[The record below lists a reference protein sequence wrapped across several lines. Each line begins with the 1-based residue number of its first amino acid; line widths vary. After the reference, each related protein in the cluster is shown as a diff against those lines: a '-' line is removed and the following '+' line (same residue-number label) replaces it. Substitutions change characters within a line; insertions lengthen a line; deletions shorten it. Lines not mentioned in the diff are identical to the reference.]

1 MNGTGP
7 MGQPSYGYD
16 APARMPSASEGIAP
30 SGKALVN
37 EYRTD
42 LSMTGFGSQQPRFNP
57 LNSERTQSSALVDLN
72 DPIQVHLLT
81 ETALSDSKE
90 YEILSQEEVDGL
102 KKQVAS
108 LTQRIEQARSNLAVQ
123 SKYLDA
129 ATNMTK
135 LYSTKKKNLLGNGRN
150 SLESSA
156 REAETERQACERRCE
171 DLASELFQLER
182 RLMEPRRRL
191 FEHTAGILQ
200 LTHRS
205 AKSPDL
211 GRSNSVMQNGIPG
224 SPESLYTYNNLRY
237 SVSDAL
243 PTEEDAFFDD
253 RSLYLT
259 LEQLDEKSG
268 RPTTRSFNSTQAIN
282 TTAAAAGANAI
293 EIPIKSPIREQ
304 TNQLR
309 EEAER
314 LRNEAEQLRQE
325 RDRAQAMADSVQL
338 EMDALRRES
347 GEKLRAV
354 TDTERRLEALN
365 MQLREVIVSFDPAR
379 NGGYQQPPSG
389 QLEPGDMI
397 GSHVEYLTTGL
408 ATVQQEQYAQATQT
422 SDGSKDAEMAAS
434 RAQAIVAQSEERLAT
449 VNRQL
454 GSVLQMANPNQQP
467 PPQTTGMDLDGQI
480 AWLQGSIG
488 VVQYELSQAVSAS
501 SASSADKQQVEQIES
516 VLRNMWDT
524 IQNGYADIQRRNEE
538 RRQARREAG
547 VEADDDGDD
556 DDAPFDASEQYS
568 LQAFSAK
575 VQWLYAQATN
585 LREQKSVLKR
595 QIKQQRELNNKS
607 DAQKDAELEGKTAE
621 LQQARAQLVGSERQ
635 AQEAQ
640 EKLARALA
648 DLDELKK
655 NEVTA
660 MANVGASAREAEEKV
675 KDRDA
680 KMAKMQDELRAR
692 EAEVADTQARLKEA
706 EAQADAAEA
715 RARDIEAQAESA
727 KVAAGTAAAAAAAQ
741 IAQLQEQGGKATAVE
756 EQLQQRDVQIKSMQ
770 AKSRELEDRLA
781 QAEVEVGT
789 VAAQLADAE
798 ASKTA
803 AEESKTAAETR
814 VAELEKEAKAKE
826 EELEQ
831 SNMQIV
837 ELKMEATIAKA
848 ELEGAYG
855 SRSERAKEVAKLSNK
870 GESAELRSQVD
881 KLKAELA
888 STLSEFET
896 LTKDTINAE
905 RERMDMEGKL
915 DDALAAKDA
924 LEAEAARLRDK
935 LDSEVGRLQEQLDA
949 EKLKAAPAAGARAG
963 AGASMLSEQFRATM
977 KEERKKF
984 QEEIRNEQAQR
995 RKLEDELRALRRAAG
1010 PGKSPL
1016 SPR

>member
-1 MNGTGP
+1 MNGSGP

-16 APARMPSASEGIAP
+16 APARMPLASEGILP
-30 SGKALVN
+30 SGKALMN

-57 LNSERTQSSALVDLN
+57 LNPERTQSSALVDLN

-81 ETALSDSKE
+81 ETALSDCKE

-135 LYSTKKKNLLGNGRN
+135 LYSTKKKNLRGNGRN

-171 DLASELFQLER
+171 DLACELFQLER

-205 AKSPDL
+205 AKTPDL
-211 GRSNSVMQNGIPG
+211 GRNNSVMQNGIPG

-243 PTEEDAFFDD
+243 PFEEDAFFDD

-268 RPTTRSFNSTQAIN
+268 RPTTRSLNSAQAIN
-282 TTAAAAGANAI
+282 TSAAAAGANAI

-314 LRNEAEQLRQE
+314 LRNETEQLRQE

-338 EMDALRRES
+338 EMDSLRRES

-365 MQLREVIVSFDPAR
+365 MQLREVIVSFDPTR

-389 QLEPGDMI
+389 QLEPGEMI
-397 GSHVEYLTTGL
+397 GSHVEYLTAGL
-408 ATVQQEQYAQATQT
+408 ATVQQEQYAQATQA

-434 RAQAIVAQSEERLAT
+434 RAQAVVTQSEERLAT
-449 VNRQL
+449 VNQQF

-467 PPQTTGMDLDGQI
+467 PPQTTGMDLEGQI

-488 VVQYELSQAVSAS
+488 VVQYALSQAVSAS

-516 VLRNMWDT
+516 ALRNMWDM
-524 IQNGYADIQRRNEE
+524 IQNGYADLQRRNEE

-547 VEADDDGDD
+547 VEADDEDEDD
-556 DDAPFDASEQYS
+556 VPFDPSEQYS

-607 DAQKDAELEGKTAE
+607 DAQKDAELEGRTAE
-621 LQQARAQLVGSERQ
+621 LQQARTQLVGSERQ

-640 EKLARALA
+640 EKLVRALA
-648 DLDELKK
+648 DLDDLKK

-692 EAEVADTQARLKEA
+692 EGEVADTQARLKEA

-727 KVAAGTAAAAAAAQ
+727 AVAAGTAAAAAAAQ
-741 IAQLQEQGGKATAVE
+741 ITQLQEQGGKATAVE
-756 EQLQQRDVQIKSMQ
+756 EQLQQRDLQIKSMQ

-798 ASKTA
+798 ASKAA
-803 AEESKTAAETR
+803 AEEAKTAAETR
-814 VAELEKEAKAKE
+814 AAELEKEAKAKE

-870 GESAELRSQVD
+870 GESAELRTQVD
-881 KLKAELA
+881 KLKEELA
-888 STLSEFET
+888 GTLSEFET

-949 EKLKAAPAAGARAG
+949 EKLKAAPAAGARVG

-995 RKLEDELRALRRAAG
+995 RKLEDELRTLRRAAG
-1010 PGKSPL
+1010 PGRSPL

>member
-1 MNGTGP
+1 M
-7 MGQPSYGYD
+7 
-16 APARMPSASEGIAP
+16 
-30 SGKALVN
+30 
-37 EYRTD
+37 
-42 LSMTGFGSQQPRFNP
+42 
-57 LNSERTQSSALVDLN
+57 NSERTQSSALVDLN

-123 SKYLDA
+123 CKYLDA

-211 GRSNSVMQNGIPG
+211 GRNNSVMQNGIPG
-224 SPESLYTYNNLRY
+224 SPESLYTYTNLRY
-237 SVSDAL
+237 SVADAL

-268 RPTTRSFNSTQAIN
+268 RPTTRSLNSAAPIN
-282 TTAAAAGANAI
+282 TNAAAAGANAI

-314 LRNEAEQLRQE
+314 LRNEADQLRQE
-325 RDRAQAMADSVQL
+325 RDRAQAMADSVQA
-338 EMDALRRES
+338 EMEALRQES
-347 GEKLRAV
+347 GEKLMAV
-354 TDTERRLEALN
+354 TETERRLEALN
-365 MQLREVIVSFDPAR
+365 MQLREVIVSFDPVR

-397 GSHVEYLTTGL
+397 GSHVEYLTAGL
-408 ATVQQEQYAQATQT
+408 AAVQQEQYAQAAQA

-467 PPQTTGMDLDGQI
+467 PPPTTGTDLDGQLG
-480 AWLQGSIG
+480 WLQGSIG
-488 VVQYELSQAVSAS
+488 VVQYELSQALNAS
-501 SASSADKQQVEQIES
+501 SAASADRQQAEQIES

-524 IQNGYADIQRRNEE
+524 IQNGYAEIQRRNEE
-538 RRQARREAG
+538 RRQARRDAG
-547 VEADDDGDD
+547 VEAEDGDD
-556 DDAPFDASEQYS
+556 DEVPFDASEQYT

-607 DAQKDAELEGKTAE
+607 DAQKDAELEGKNAE

-648 DLDELKK
+648 ELEELKQ

-660 MANVGASAREAEEKV
+660 LANVGASAREAEEKV

-680 KMAKMQDELRAR
+680 KMAKMQDELRSR

-727 KVAAGTAAAAAAAQ
+727 KVAAGTAAAAAAAE
-741 IAQLQEQGGKATAVE
+741 IAQLQEQGGKAAAVE
-756 EQLQQRDVQIKSMQ
+756 EQLQQRDQQIKSMQ

-798 ASKTA
+798 ASKA
-803 AEESKTAAETR
+803 LAEEAKTAAEAR
-814 VAELEKEAKAKE
+814 VADLEKEAKAKE

-855 SRSERAKEVAKLSNK
+855 SRSERAKEVAKLSNTN
-870 GESAELRSQVD
+870 ESAELRAQVD

-888 STLSEFET
+888 STLTEFET

-905 RERMDMEGKL
+905 RERMDMEGRL

-984 QEEIRNEQAQR
+984 QEELRVSLKKR
-995 RKLEDELRALRRAAG
+995 RF
-1010 PGKSPL
+1010 STWL
-1016 SPR
+1016 SCSMLT